1 MNQLCDAAES
11 ACKDLTKHMQREELQ
26 VQPAFHSLEHPQIE
40 ALKDTAQTTRG
51 LQAQMP
57 IP

>member
-26 VQPAFHSLEHPQIE
+26 VHS
-40 ALKDTAQTTRG
+40 ADCNT
-51 LQAQMP
+51 
-57 IP
+57 